1 MLHEAVSILLQ
12 RMDENPRQKDS
23 RSQPHE
29 SCDSRG
35 ARDGQRRLRDIRY
48 YPFILLRY
56 GERGRF
62 ASLRTTH
69 GLDVCLMGKERV
81 ERDGPL
87 AVGKPV
93 A

>member
-1 MLHEAVSILLQ
+1 MKPSLSFCSAWMKTPV
-12 RMDENPRQKDS
+12 
-23 RSQPHE
+23 
-29 SCDSRG
+29 
-35 ARDGQRRLRDIRY
+35 RRTVAPSPMSPAIPAAPVMGIRY